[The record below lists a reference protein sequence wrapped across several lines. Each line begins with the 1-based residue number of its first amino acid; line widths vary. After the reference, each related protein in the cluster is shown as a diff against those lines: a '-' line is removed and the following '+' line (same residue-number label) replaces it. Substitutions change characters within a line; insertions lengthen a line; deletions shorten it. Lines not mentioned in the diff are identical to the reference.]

1 MAADDFPEALGFK
14 NGDTSV
20 HTARTMM
27 LAELAALF
35 SAVPP
40 DGSPDAY
47 ARAAIDDNVLG
58 KRSLVTRRSTLKH
71 LTALYGF
78 TPRLPLF
85 RTLRRL
91 WPQAGLGRPVLALLC
106 AAARDPLLRLTA
118 PNVLK
123 AKEGATIDR
132 GDVEQVIATLAHG
145 RFSPKTIRS
154 VAQSTSSTWTQ
165 AGHLTGRAKK
175 VRSRPRV
182 TREAVAYALFL
193 GYLCGLRGPALFT
206 SFWASLLD
214 RRPEEILTLAEEA
227 SAAGLL
233 TLKQAGSVVDVQF
246 PGWLTPEEEA
256 LLHDSH

>member
-1 MAADDFPEALGFK
+1 MASEAFPEALGFK

-27 LAELAALF
+27 LAELTALLA
-35 SAVPP
+35 AVPA
-40 DGSPDAY
+40 DGSPGDY
-47 ARAAIDDNVLG
+47 ARAAIDENVLG

-78 TPRLPLF
+78 TPLMPLF
-85 RTLRRL
+85 RNFRRL
-91 WPQAGLGRPVLALLC
+91 WPQAGLGRPMLALLC
-106 AAARDPLLRLTA
+106 ACGRDPLLRLTA
-118 PNVLK
+118 PNALK
-123 AKEGATIDR
+123 AKEGAVIPR
-132 GDVEQVIATLAHG
+132 AQVEEVIATGAPG

-154 VAQSTSSTWTQ
+154 VAQATSSTWTQ
-165 AGHLTGRAKK
+165 SGHFTGRAKK
-175 VRSRPRV
+175 LRSRPRV
-182 TREAVAYALFL
+182 TREVAAYALFL

-214 RRPEEILTLAEEA
+214 RRPEEVLTLAEEA

-233 TLKQAGSVVDVQF
+233 TLKQAGPVVEVGF

-256 LLHDSH
+256 LLR